1 MTGTPTTH
9 APDTGSLRL
18 MNVRRL
24 WQEVEHLVAEL
35 VKFGTVGGLAAIVDV
50 GLSNLLRFGIGLGPL
65 TAKTLA
71 VTIAAT
77 LTFLGNRFWTWR
89 HRARQHLAKEYVL
102 YFGLNAVGLLV
113 ALVPVGVTHY
123 LLRLDGPLA
132 YNISA
137 NVVGLGLGSLFRFW
151 AYRRWVFLPTEPAPS
166 GQGTAAAVTDPVEP
180 VVAAPDAARAP
191 RLDLSD

>member
-1 MTGTPTTH
+1 
-9 APDTGSLRL
+9 

-24 WQEVEHLVAEL
+24 SREIEQLVAEL

-50 GLSNLLRFGIGLGPL
+50 ALSNLLRFGVGLGPL

-71 VTIAAT
+71 VTVAAT

-123 LLRLDGPLA
+123 LLRLDGPVA

-166 GQGTAAAVTDPVEP
+166 DQPSDQGAAADPRSAAAVTEP